1 MIRDVM
7 KYELET
13 KKKHLLKL
21 REYFRTDIEDT
32 NSPKYEDNA
41 INALLE
47 MKKVK
52 TEIEQL
58 EYYLQLKT
66 WFFGRYYETKKN
78 FGSRGYDIGYGWYCV
93 WKKTLRKEIAKYRM
107 KSIMCDARLYGKNEL
122 AEKIDRQISENC
134 SAEWNSINPP
144 AELGE

>member
-1 MIRDVM
+1 MIDGLVLPVHQLYCGGNMIRDVM

-13 KKKHLLKL
+13 KKKHLSKL
-21 REYFRTDIEDT
+21 QDYFRTYIKDIDL
-32 NSPKYEDNA
+32 PKYEDNA

-66 WFFGRYYETKKN
+66 
-78 FGSRGYDIGYGWYCV
+78 
-93 WKKTLRKEIAKYRM
+93 
-107 KSIMCDARLYGKNEL
+107 
-122 AEKIDRQISENC
+122 
-134 SAEWNSINPP
+134 
-144 AELGE
+144 

>member
-1 MIRDVM
+1 MIDGLVLPVHQLYCGGNIMRDVM

-21 REYFRTDIEDT
+21 QEYFRIDIKDID
-32 NSPKYEDNA
+32 SPKYEENA

-66 WFFGRYYETKKN
+66 
-78 FGSRGYDIGYGWYCV
+78 
-93 WKKTLRKEIAKYRM
+93 
-107 KSIMCDARLYGKNEL
+107 
-122 AEKIDRQISENC
+122 
-134 SAEWNSINPP
+134 
-144 AELGE
+144 

>member
-1 MIRDVM
+1 MRDVM

-21 REYFRTDIEDT
+21 QEYFRIDIKDID
-32 NSPKYEDNA
+32 SSKYEENA

-66 WFFGRYYETKKN
+66 
-78 FGSRGYDIGYGWYCV
+78 
-93 WKKTLRKEIAKYRM
+93 
-107 KSIMCDARLYGKNEL
+107 
-122 AEKIDRQISENC
+122 
-134 SAEWNSINPP
+134 
-144 AELGE
+144 

>member
-1 MIRDVM
+1 MIDGLVLPVHQLYCGGNMIRDVM

-21 REYFRTDIEDT
+21 QEYFRT
-32 NSPKYEDNA
+32 A

-66 WFFGRYYETKKN
+66 
-78 FGSRGYDIGYGWYCV
+78 
-93 WKKTLRKEIAKYRM
+93 
-107 KSIMCDARLYGKNEL
+107 
-122 AEKIDRQISENC
+122 
-134 SAEWNSINPP
+134 
-144 AELGE
+144 